1 MGTAEPGQV
10 TRILTELQR
19 GDADAMGRLLPVVYE
34 ELRQMAHNKMRRE
47 PRGLTLQTTALVH
60 EAWLRLVGDDPSSAA
75 SWENR
80 RHFFGAAAEAMR
92 RILVERARRV
102 GRRKHGGGRRRL
114 DLDNA
119 DIAVAAAPDLDVAEL
134 DQALR
139 QLEAE
144 DPVRGEVVKLRAF
157 AGLTVEQAAETM
169 GLSPATVK
177 RHWTYAHAWLRLR
190 IQEGDN
196 DSAEA

>member
-1 MGTAEPGQV
+1 MSTTEPGQF
-10 TRILTELQR
+10 TRILTELRQ
-19 GDADAMGRLLPVVYE
+19 GDPDAMGRLLPVVYE
-34 ELRQMAHNKMRRE
+34 ELRLLAHDKMRRE

-60 EAWLRLVGDDPSSAA
+60 EAWLRLVGDDSSSSV

-102 GRRKHGGGRRRL
+102 GRQKHGGGRRRVAL
-114 DLDNA
+114 DDV
-119 DIAVAAAPDLDVAEL
+119 DVAVAAAPDLDVVAL
-134 DQALR
+134 DEALR

-144 DPVRGEVVKLRAF
+144 EPVRGEVVKLRAF
-157 AGLTVEQAAETM
+157 AGLTVEQVAETM

-177 RHWTYAHAWLRLR
+177 RHWTYAHAWLRVR
-190 IQEGDN
+190 IQEGDD